1 MGPIT
6 LGTGGSG
13 EDVTE
18 LLTDGPVAA
27 WGSWAGAP
35 AVADGAVADGAVADG
50 AVAEGAATGAGG
62 GDGGGTVPPAHPA
75 SEQHSTPASIPLG
88 RERDIARK
96 LIIEAT
102 SG

>member
-1 MGPIT
+1 MGPIR
-6 LGTGGSG
+6 LGTGGRG

-35 AVADGAVADGAVADG
+35 AVADSAVADGAVAD
-50 AVAEGAATGAGG
+50 GAATGAGG

>member
-35 AVADGAVADGAVADG
+35 AVADGAVA
-50 AVAEGAATGAGG
+50 EGAATGAGG
-62 GDGGGTVPPAHPA
+62 GDGGRTVPPAHPA